1 MLTKEQMIEKLLKLS
16 DTELNKMVS
25 EIDNNEETLKH
36 YPDEKFCIY
45 KEDGSYHKEYD
56 NLDKLLDDAV
66 KHRGNYSFQFTFS
79 MIDDKNNVTLDN
91 KVSNDELRKA
101 MKKAFIHITN
111 YWYVGEPGW
120 RNWAEMVF
128 FNTRDEVIFEFIYSN
143 RYAAQV

>member
-1 MLTKEQMIEKLLKLS
+1 MLTKEQMIEKLSKLS
-16 DTELNKMVS
+16 DTELSKIIS
-25 EIDNNEETLKH
+25 EIENNKETLKH
-36 YPDEKFCIY
+36 YPAEKFCIY

-56 NLDKLLDDAV
+56 NLDKLLDDAI
-66 KHRGNYSFQFTFS
+66 KHRGNYGFQVTFS

-111 YWYVGEPGW
+111 DWSVKESGW
-120 RNWAEMVF
+120 RNWVEMVF
-128 FNTRDEVIFEFIYSN
+128 FNTRDEIVFEFTYSN